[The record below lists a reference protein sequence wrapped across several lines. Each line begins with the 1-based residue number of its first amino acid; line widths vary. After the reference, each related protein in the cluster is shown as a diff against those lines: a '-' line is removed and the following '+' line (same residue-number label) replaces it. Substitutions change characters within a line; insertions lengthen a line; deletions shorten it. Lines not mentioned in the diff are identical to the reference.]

1 MTLRAIRP
9 MMAVSAAT
17 LPIGDHWSYEV
28 KWDGY
33 RAQAI
38 KRGAVVSLASRN
50 LKDFTSQFPGIAE
63 AAARVR
69 AHDALI
75 DGEIVALDAGGRP
88 SFQALHHWA
97 IAGLSVAFYAF
108 DLLHLD
114 GRDLSRLPL
123 DERRA
128 LLKPVVGRSGLLLSE
143 PLPGTPAQIGSAIRR
158 LGLEGVVAKKRR
170 SAYEAGKRSDAWVK
184 VRFARRQELVIGG
197 FKPNASDFDSILVGY
212 YDGPALLCAGKV
224 RSGFTARVRATVF
237 GRIEPLQVRKCPFAN
252 LPTSHASHWGMGVTA
267 DEMTALRWV
276 KPLTV
281 AEVSFTE
288 WTGDSLRHA
297 AFVALRDDKPPRE
310 VTREVTGSRARV

>member
-1 MTLRAIRP
+1 

-17 LPIGDHWSYEV
+17 LPIGDDWSYEV

-33 RAQAI
+33 RAQAM

-97 IAGLSVAFYAF
+97 MAGLSVAFYAF

-114 GRDLSRLPL
+114 GRDLMRLPL

-128 LLKPVVGRSGLLLSE
+128 LLKPIVARSGLLLSE
-143 PLPGTPAQIGSAIRR
+143 PLPGTAAQIGSAIRR
-158 LGLEGVVAKKRR
+158 LRLEGVVAKKRR

-212 YDGPALLCAGKV
+212 YDGRTLMCAGKV
-224 RSGFTARVRATVF
+224 RSGFTPRARAIVF
-237 GRIEPLQVRKCPFAN
+237 GRLEPLQGWQCPFAN

-267 DEMTALRWV
+267 DEMVTLRWV

-281 AEVSFTE
+281 AEISFTE
-288 WTGDSLRHA
+288 WTRDSLRHA

-310 VTREVTGSRARV
+310 VIREVSGSRAGA